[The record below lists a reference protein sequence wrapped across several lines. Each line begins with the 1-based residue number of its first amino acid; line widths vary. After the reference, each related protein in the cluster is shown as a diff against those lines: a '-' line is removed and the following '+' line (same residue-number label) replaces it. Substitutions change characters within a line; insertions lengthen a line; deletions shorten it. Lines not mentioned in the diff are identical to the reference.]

1 MCSKRLRKTF
11 RIKKIITSGYFHMY
25 RNAINYDVLLLI
37 ISIAKHKFILYAQ
50 LITKDITIILEF
62 SLYNN
67 DITH

>member
-1 MCSKRLRKTF
+1 
-11 RIKKIITSGYFHMY
+11 MY